1 MIVDAAIYKY
11 GHREPGPFDFEEA
24 GRLRGDPAT
33 SVWVGLYEPTEE
45 EFEAARKAFDLH
57 PLAVEDAVN
66 AHQRPK
72 LETYGQT
79 LFVVTKP
86 ARYVDPVEIIEF
98 GEILLFVDP
107 DFVVAVRHREASQ
120 LVQVRQELESDP
132 ERLLLG
138 PGAVL
143 HAIFNQVVR
152 DYAKVLDELEADVLE
167 EEREVF
173 SDGGDLER
181 IYRLKQEVM
190 SFQFAAEPLTEPLL
204 RLAGEDFAA
213 IDPKLKPYFR
223 DVHDHLLRV
232 VDRIHG
238 YRDMLTSML
247 AANLTQVSLRQNE
260 DMRKISA
267 YVAIA
272 AVPTFLAGIWG
283 MNFEFMPE
291 IDEVW
296 GYPLALLVM
305 AGACIFLYTRFKKS
319 GWL

>member
-1 MIVDAAIYKY
+1 MIVDAAIYKD
-11 GHREPGPFDFEEA
+11 GHRLDQPFDLEYA
-24 GRLRGDPAT
+24 SQLRGDPET

-45 EFEAARKAFDLH
+45 EFEVVRKAFGLH
-57 PLAVEDAVN
+57 ELAVDDAVK

-79 LFVVTKP
+79 LFGVTKP

-107 DFVVAVRHREASQ
+107 DFVVAVRHGEASQ
-120 LVQVRQELESDP
+120 LVEVRHDLEKDP
-132 ERLLLG
+132 ARLALG
-138 PGAVL
+138 PGSVL
-143 HAIFNQVVR
+143 HAILSRVVR
-152 DYAKVLDELEADVLE
+152 DYTLVLDALGDDVREVE
-167 EEREVF
+167 EEVF
-173 SDGGDLER
+173 SSGGNLER
-181 IYRLKQEVM
+181 IYRLKQEVF
-190 SFQFAAEPLTEPLL
+190 SFQNATEPLEEPL
-204 RLAGEDFAA
+204 FRLSVDDFAA
-213 IDPKLKPYFR
+213 IDPSLKPYFR

-232 VDRIHG
+232 VDRIKAFQ
-238 YRDMLTSML
+238 DMLTSIV

-267 YVAIA
+267 YVALA
-272 AVPTFLAGIWG
+272 AVPTMLAGIWG

-296 GYPLALLVM
+296 GYPLALLIM
-305 AGACIFLYTRFKKS
+305 AGASFFLWTKFKKS

>member
-1 MIVDAAIYKY
+1 MIVDAAIYKN
-11 GHREPGPFDFEEA
+11 GHRLNEPFDFEHA
-24 GRLRGDPAT
+24 GRLKGDPET

-45 EFEAARKAFDLH
+45 EFEAARLAFGLH
-57 PLAVEDAVN
+57 ELAVEDAVN

-79 LFVVTKP
+79 LFGVTKP

-107 DFVVAVRHREASQ
+107 DFVVAVRHGEASQ
-120 LVQVRQELESDP
+120 LIEVRHDLESDP
-132 ERLLLG
+132 ARLALG
-138 PGAVL
+138 PGSVL
-143 HAIFNQVVR
+143 HAILSHVVG
-152 DYAKVLDELEADVLE
+152 DYSLVLDALGDDV
-167 EEREVF
+167 REVEEGVF
-173 SDGGDLER
+173 SSGGELER
-181 IYRLKQEVM
+181 IYRLKQEVL
-190 SFQFAAEPLTEPLL
+190 SFQNAAQPLEEPLF
-204 RLAGEDFAA
+204 RLATDDFAA
-213 IDPKLKPYFR
+213 IHPSLKPYFR

-232 VDRIHG
+232 VDRINTF
-238 YRDMLTSML
+238 RDMLTSIL

-272 AVPTFLAGIWG
+272 AVPTMLAGIWG
-283 MNFEFMPE
+283 MNFKYMPE

-296 GYPLALLVM
+296 GYPVALLIM
-305 AGACIFLYTRFKKS
+305 ATASFFLYTKFKKS

>member
-1 MIVDAAIYKY
+1 MIVDAAIYKD
-11 GHREPGPFDFEEA
+11 GRRLDEPFDFEHA
-24 GRLRGDPAT
+24 SQLRGDPDTYA
-33 SVWVGLYEPTEE
+33 WVGLYEPTEE
-45 EFEAARKAFDLH
+45 EFEAARMAFDLH
-57 PLAVEDAVN
+57 ELAVDDAVK

-79 LFVVTKP
+79 LFGVTKP

-98 GEILLFVDP
+98 GEILLLVDP
-107 DFVVAVRHREASQ
+107 DFIVAVRHGEASG
-120 LVQVRQELESDP
+120 LVEVRAELENDP
-132 ERLLLG
+132 ARLALG
-138 PGAVL
+138 PGSVL
-143 HAIFNQVVR
+143 HAILSRVVR
-152 DYAKVLDELEADVLE
+152 DYTLVLDALGDDVREVE
-167 EEREVF
+167 EEVF
-173 SDGGDLER
+173 STGGNLER

-190 SFQFAAEPLTEPLL
+190 SFENAAQPLEEPLF
-204 RLAGEDFAA
+204 RLSTDDFAA
-213 IDPKLKPYFR
+213 IHPSLKPYFR

-232 VDRIHG
+232 VDRINAF
-238 YRDMLTSML
+238 RDMLTSIL

-272 AVPTFLAGIWG
+272 AIPTLLAGIWG

-296 GYPLALLVM
+296 GYPMALTVM
-305 AGACIFLYTRFKKS
+305 ASVCLFLYSRFKKS